1 MIIGVDID
9 GVLTNLYKFVD
20 KKRKE
25 ICRKNKI
32 KIVRNK
38 NVLNLRE
45 HYGITEEESN
55 KFWMDNIFEYA
66 ENVKFYKS
74 ASKYLKKLKEDGH
87 TIYLITL
94 REYLGLKDE
103 NGQRM
108 KEIVKK
114 TLIQNNITFD
124 KLFALHPIGEKLTT
138 IVNENVDVM
147 IDDGA
152 SNLITLSD
160 YIPTICYSTAY
171 NSGLQLNNMIR
182 CKNWREIYKVIKLFD
197 KAQKDDEIGR
207 ASCRERVL

>member
-74 ASKYLKKLKEDGH
+74 ASKYLKKLK
-87 TIYLITL
+87 
-94 REYLGLKDE
+94 
-103 NGQRM
+103 RM
-108 KEIVKK
+108 GI
-114 TLIQNNITFD
+114 
-124 KLFALHPIGEKLTT
+124 LFIL
-138 IVNENVDVM
+138 
-147 IDDGA
+147 
-152 SNLITLSD
+152 
-160 YIPTICYSTAY
+160 
-171 NSGLQLNNMIR
+171 
-182 CKNWREIYKVIKLFD
+182 
-197 KAQKDDEIGR
+197 
-207 ASCRERVL
+207 